1 VTSGISAAFAVSAL
15 DMILFTICKRPT
27 LRGRSLKADTTFGM
41 KTLILVALC
50 AFAPVTVSA
59 HAQLPGGVAPLE
71 QPGVSPAEIQ
81 RMFDAYA
88 LLQAQDQL
96 KIGDEL
102 YPQFLSRFK
111 ALQDA
116 RRKALQERTRIIQ
129 DLRRLSSDAQPD
141 EGQIKDRLKAL
152 QELEARSGVEVR
164 KAYDGIDQ
172 VLDVGQQAKFR
183 VFEELME
190 RRKLELVTRARQANR
205 LKGRL

>member
-1 VTSGISAAFAVSAL
+1 
-15 DMILFTICKRPT
+15 
-27 LRGRSLKADTTFGM
+27 M

-50 AFAPVTVSA
+50 ALVQATVSA
-59 HAQLPGGVAPLE
+59 QGQPPGGAAPLE
-71 QPGVSPAEIQ
+71 QPGVSPADIQ

-111 ALQDA
+111 ALQDV

-152 QELEARSGVEVR
+152 QELETRSGVEVR

>member
-1 VTSGISAAFAVSAL
+1 MTSGISAASAVSAL

-116 RRKALQERTRIIQ
+116 RRKALQE
-129 DLRRLSSDAQPD
+129 
-141 EGQIKDRLKAL
+141 QIGRASCR
-152 QELEARSGVEVR
+152 E
-164 KAYDGIDQ
+164 
-172 VLDVGQQAKFR
+172 R
-183 VFEELME
+183 V
-190 RRKLELVTRARQANR
+190 
-205 LKGRL
+205 

>member
-1 VTSGISAAFAVSAL
+1 MTSGISAAFAVSAL

>member
-1 VTSGISAAFAVSAL
+1 
-15 DMILFTICKRPT
+15 
-27 LRGRSLKADTTFGM
+27 M
-41 KTLILVALC
+41 KTLIVLALC
-50 AFAPVTVSA
+50 GLAPAAVSA
-59 HAQLPGGVAPLE
+59 QGQPPASAVPLE

-111 ALQDA
+111 ALQDV

-152 QELEARSGVEVR
+152 QELEARSAVEVR

-183 VFEELME
+183 VLEELLE
-190 RRKLELVTRARQANR
+190 RRKLELVMRARQANR